1 MSDAGEVLRSRLR
14 WVDTFAEAGAA
25 LVQRPVRTMLTA
37 LGTILGVGAFVT
49 TMGLA
54 DTARSQVSSRF
65 DALKATEVRVQDAA
79 PDGTDP
85 FPANVEERL
94 GRLNGIVHAGKYF
107 TVNDNGGLQPR
118 PTASRP
124 LGSNS
129 QPIPVIAADPGAIA
143 ASLPTLSAGRVY
155 DAFHQQR
162 AERVVVVGR
171 VAAKQL
177 GITRIDNQPAVFVG
191 DDAYTV
197 VGILDDVKRNPDLL
211 LAVVI
216 PTSTATARLP
226 VTGATYQVIIDTV
239 PGAANLA
246 GRQAPLALR
255 PDHPERLQTLV
266 PPDPKTLRN
275 QVTNDVTSL
284 YVALPGLALLIGTI
298 AITNA
303 TLLSTIERR
312 PEIGLRRALGATRHH
327 VTRQITIEAA
337 VTGLIAGIL
346 GASAGLTA
354 TSVTAAAKHWT
365 ATMQPGVLLAAP
377 FIGLA
382 TGTLAGIIP
391 ARRAARTPPATTLR
405 A

>member
-1 MSDAGEVLRSRLR
+1 M
-14 WVDTFAEAGAA
+14 
-25 LVQRPVRTMLTA
+25 
-37 LGTILGVGAFVT
+37 
-49 TMGLA
+49 
-54 DTARSQVSSRF
+54 
-65 DALKATEVRVQDAA
+65 
-79 PDGTDP
+79 
-85 FPANVEERL
+85 
-94 GRLNGIVHAGKYF
+94 
-107 TVNDNGGLQPR
+107 R

-162 AERVVVVGR
+162 AERVAVVGR

-284 YVALPGLALLIGTI
+284 YFALPGLALLIGTI